1 MTESDYHRPVMLEEA
16 MTLLNIKKGGV
27 YVDATIGGGG
37 HAQKMLAAIGSDGV
51 LVGLDQDPAAI
62 DHCRGLFQGHRN
74 VILERVNFR
83 DLSFILDQRKIE
95 KIDGILFDL
104 GVSSRQLENTQR
116 GFSFLHDGPLDMRM
130 DNSRGSTA
138 AEIVKSLAARELEQI
153 IRDYSEERWARKIAA
168 NIVASRKDSPIDSTT
183 KLASIVAGSIPR
195 KKWPVNIH
203 PATRTFQAL
212 RLAVNNELPI
222 LQPAF
227 STAIRYLKQ
236 EGRIVVISFHSLEDR
251 IVKNTLADLARGCVC
266 PPNFPVCVCGSAAE
280 IKILTK
286 KPVVAQAQE
295 LALNPRSRSAKMRA
309 AERLV
314 YGGTE

>member
-1 MTESDYHRPVMLEEA
+1 MKNREYHQPVMLEETI
-16 MTLLNIKKGGV
+16 TLLNLKKGGV

-37 HAQKMLAAIGSDGV
+37 HAQKMLAEIGSDGV
-51 LVGLDQDPAAI
+51 LIGLDQDQTAI
-62 DHCRGLFQGHRN
+62 EYCRGLFKEHRN
-74 VILERVNFR
+74 LILERANFR
-83 DLSFILDQRKIE
+83 DLSFILDQRKIK

-104 GVSSRQLENTQR
+104 GVSSRQLENAQR

-130 DNSRGSTA
+130 DQSSVSTA
-138 AEIVKSLAARELEQI
+138 ADIVNSFDARGLEQI
-153 IRDYSEERWARKIAA
+153 IRDYGEERWARKIAA
-168 NIVASRKDSPIDSTT
+168 NIVASRKDRPIDSTAG
-183 KLASIVAGSIPR
+183 LASIVAGSITR

-227 STAIRYLKQ
+227 STAIRYLKHT
-236 EGRIVVISFHSLEDR
+236 GRIVVISFHSLEDR
-251 IVKNTLADLARGCVC
+251 IVKNTFADFARGCVC
-266 PPNFPVCVCGSAAE
+266 PPNFPVCVCGHAAE

-286 KPVVAQAQE
+286 KPLVAQARE

-309 AERLV
+309 GERIDN
-314 YGGTE
+314 GPEN